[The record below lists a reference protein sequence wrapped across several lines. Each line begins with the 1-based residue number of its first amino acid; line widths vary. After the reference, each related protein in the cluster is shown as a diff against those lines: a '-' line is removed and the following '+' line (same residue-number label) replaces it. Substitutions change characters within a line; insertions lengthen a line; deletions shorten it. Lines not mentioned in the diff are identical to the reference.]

1 MKLSANLSFMF
12 TEHSTMVE
20 RYKAA
25 KSAGF
30 SAVECA
36 FPYNEDLD
44 TLAQALSDNG
54 LDQVLLNTVPGDNLG
69 YGARK
74 GEEDLFLASMKTS
87 LEYCK
92 GLGVKKL
99 HIMAGK
105 MVDGV
110 DKREAM
116 EIFKNNLM

>member
-44 TLAQALSDNG
+44 SLVQALAETG
-54 LDQVLLNTVPGDNLG
+54 LEQVLLNTVPGDNLG
-69 YGARK
+69 YGARR
-74 GEEDLFLASMKTS
+74 GEEDMFLASMKTS
-87 LEYCK
+87 LEYCR

-105 MVDGV
+105 MMEGV

-116 EIFKNNLM
+116 EIFRNNIK

>member
-1 MKLSANLSFMF
+1 MF

-20 RYKAA
+20 RYRAA

-36 FPYNEDLD
+36 FPYNEDLGSLVQ
-44 TLAQALSDNG
+44 TLNETG
-54 LDQVLLNTVPGDNLG
+54 LEQILLNTVPGDKLG

-74 GEEDLFLASMKTS
+74 GEEDLFLSSMKTS
-87 LEYCK
+87 LEYCR

-105 MVDGV
+105 MMEGV
-110 DKREAM
+110 DRREAM
-116 EIFKNNLM
+116 EIFRNNIK